1 MSTFIFLLVALV
13 ILVFLFREKIQQQFF
28 PEKDKNLTIDDVYNS
43 EKREREKEIDQLLN
57 KIGKNGIKDLS
68 EKDKKRLD
76 ELSKK

>member
-43 EKREREKEIDQLLN
+43 EKREREKEIDQLLS
-57 KIGKNGIKDLS
+57 KIGKNGMKDLS